1 MGFQNGL
8 SRWIAVL
15 GALLGAAGVML
26 AAAASHGEDQ
36 RLLGSAAQMAL
47 AHAPALVA
55 LGLYGLRGRLWSLA
69 AGLMAAGVI
78 VFVGDLLYRHYLG
91 QAAFP
96 MAAPIGG
103 AGMIGGWVLL
113 ALAGLTARQ

>member
-1 MGFQNGL
+1 M
-8 SRWIAVL
+8 L
-15 GALLGAAGVML
+15 GALFGAAGVML
-26 AAAASHGEDQ
+26 AAAASHGPDQ

-47 AHAPALVA
+47 AHAPVLVA
-55 LGLYGLRGRLWSLA
+55 LGLYGLRGRVWSLA

-78 VFVGDLLYRHYLG
+78 VFAGDLLYRHFLG
-91 QAAFP
+91 QGAFP

-113 ALAGLTARQ
+113 ALAALTSRQ